1 MYFNVFKGCG
11 VESKMK
17 EFQKH
22 RANLLKRQNET
33 LPIMLMFIGLKNEKK
48 NFLQISIHLHICQ
61 GLLYCFMNIYAYV
74 LNSS

>member
-48 NFLQISIHLHICQ
+48 KLSTDQHSSAHLPRVTVLFFEYICI
-61 GLLYCFMNIYAYV
+61 CA
-74 LNSS
+74 